1 MFQHTVRSLEHPL
14 LVARSFMALN
24 SAPPIVVGLGE
35 AVWDIFPESRR
46 PGGAPANVAFQAD
59 QLGARGVV
67 LSRVGADDLGQ
78 EIRSYLESKGLD
90 TSHLQT
96 DVEHGTGRVT
106 VDTSDPGHPRYVIH
120 EGVAWDY
127 IAATDSFLQLADQA
141 AAVCFGT
148 LAQRSPVSRASIQ
161 QFIRRT
167 RGLVVFDVNLR
178 QKWYDR
184 ESLDLSLQRSSIVKL
199 NIDELAPVSE
209 ELGLRHSSELV
220 FANSLRERYPIE
232 TVIITRAEHGCF
244 VASGKEVVD
253 VPGVKANV
261 VDAVG
266 AGDAFTAAFI
276 LLTLEGRPLELR
288 TRFANRV
295 GGIVVERPGA
305 MPDVKSEYAQLR
317 QEFGL

>member
-1 MFQHTVRSLEHPL
+1 MPL
-14 LVARSFMALN
+14 TS
-24 SAPPIVVGLGE
+24 SPPIVVGLGE

-59 QLGARGVV
+59 QLGAKGVV
-67 LSRVGADDLGQ
+67 LSRIGTDDLGQ
-78 EIRSYLESKGLD
+78 EIREYLESKGLD
-90 TSHLQT
+90 TSSLQV
-96 DVEHGTGRVT
+96 DAEHGTGRVT

-127 IAATDSFLQLADQA
+127 ISATEGFLRLADQA

-148 LAQRSPVSRASIQ
+148 LAQRSPVSRDSIQ

-178 QKWYDR
+178 QKWYDH

-199 NIDELAPVSE
+199 NIDELEPVSDV
-209 ELGLRHSSELV
+209 LGLPHASERV
-220 FANSLRERYPIE
+220 FANAIRERYPID
-232 TVIITRAEHGCF
+232 TVIITRAEKGCF
-244 VASGKEVVD
+244 VASGNEVVD

-305 MPDVKSEYAQLR
+305 MPDVRREYALLR

>member
-1 MFQHTVRSLEHPL
+1 MPL
-14 LVARSFMALN
+14 TPS
-24 SAPPIVVGLGE
+24 PPIVVGLGE

-59 QLGARGVV
+59 QLGAKGVV
-67 LSRVGADDLGQ
+67 LSRIGTDDLGQ
-78 EIRSYLESKGLD
+78 EIREYLESKGLD
-90 TSHLQT
+90 TSSLQVDT
-96 DVEHGTGRVT
+96 EHGTGRVT
-106 VDTSDPGHPRYVIH
+106 VDTSDPGHPRYIIH

-127 IAATDSFLQLADQA
+127 ISATESFLQLADQA

-178 QKWYDR
+178 QTWYDR

-199 NIDELAPVSE
+199 NIDELEPVSDV
-209 ELGLRHSSELV
+209 LGLQHASERV
-220 FANSLRERYPIE
+220 FANSIRERYPID
-232 TVIITRAEHGCF
+232 TVIITRAEQGCF
-244 VASGKEVVD
+244 VASGNEVVD

-295 GGIVVERPGA
+295 GGIVVERRGA
-305 MPDVKSEYAQLR
+305 MPDVKQEYALLR